1 MNNLNAQALLATGC
15 DPGLALRWHLRYAH
29 ADPIDPRWLQCC
41 AWVIE
46 RAVAGESLDTWAPV
60 PRGHPPL
67 TAAMVVRLLR
77 LDPWL
82 PGDDDEPPGLKEAA

>member
-15 DPGLALRWHLRYAH
+15 HPGLALRWHLRYGQVH
-29 ADPIDPRWLQCC
+29 PVNPRWLPCC

-60 PRGHPPL
+60 PGGHPPL

-77 LDPWL
+77 LEPWL